1 MNHRQSIAA
10 VARKLRQFTQH
21 DVSDMLEVLAEVWGD
36 ELQKPGGF
44 VRIEGLGKLHVE
56 QQTLRTPAAVHAAML
71 RKRPGQAV
79 PPLMRRT
86 YFRFAPARSLHR
98 RIATQLAPIEEHK
111 Q

>member
-1 MNHRQSIAA
+1 MNHRQCIAA
-10 VARKLRQFTQH
+10 VARKLRQFTQR
-21 DVSDMLEVLAEVWGD
+21 DVSDMLEVLAEVWGE

-44 VRIEGLGKLHVE
+44 IRIEGLGKLYVE
-56 QQTLRTPAAVHAAML
+56 QQTLHTPTAVRAAML

-98 RIATQLAPIEEHK
+98 RIATQPVAAEEHHE
-111 Q
+111 